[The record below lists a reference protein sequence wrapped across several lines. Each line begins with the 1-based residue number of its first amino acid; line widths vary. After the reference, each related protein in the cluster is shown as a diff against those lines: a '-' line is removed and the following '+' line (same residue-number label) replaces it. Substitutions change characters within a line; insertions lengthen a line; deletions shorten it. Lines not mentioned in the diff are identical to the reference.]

1 MKNLKIATSLI
12 AALMLAT
19 VVGCASTSP
28 AKHESAGQY
37 VDDAAITTRVK
48 KAIYDEPSLKVGDI
62 SVKTDDKVVQLS
74 GTVKSRA
81 EIRKAGEVAGK
92 VEGVKRVKNDL
103 QVK

>member
-1 MKNLKIATSLI
+1 MYKFRRISVFLV
-12 AALMLAT
+12 AAVLTLA
-19 VVGCASTSP
+19 GCASTSGGGG
-28 AKHESAGQY
+28 SFF
-37 VDDAAITTRVK
+37 DDAAITTRVK

-81 EIRKAGEVAGK
+81 ELRKAAEVAGK

-103 QVK
+103 QVKQ

>member
-1 MKNLKIATSLI
+1 MYKFKRISVFLV
-12 AALMLAT
+12 AAVLA
-19 VVGCASTSP
+19 VSGCASTSGGG
-28 AKHESAGQY
+28 SFF
-37 VDDAAITTRVK
+37 DDAAITTRVK

-81 EIRKAGEVAGK
+81 EVRKAAEVAGK

-103 QVK
+103 QVKP